1 MEITKK
7 VLMDSLKQCQAG
19 IAKGK
24 SRIDGA
30 DAFTFR
36 DGKILTYND
45 DVAVCV
51 PTEYTELD
59 GTIKADVLLK
69 LVPKLEGT
77 FLIVVEEKGW
87 SIHSGTT
94 AIDLAYATSECETYI
109 DQINM
114 ARDEWN
120 PIPENFLSTLQ
131 ICTVAKNRT
140 DWDGTFFKDG
150 LAMTTDLFRMVFS
163 ELSAPMDQFWL
174 SQKDT
179 VAISRLDTIIAYRV
193 DPSWVQFLLNDETV
207 HAVRRKADQ
216 AYPYEG
222 MLGIYEQYKASTER
236 EVLSYTFPEGTAE
249 ALARASVLSTSELD
263 KPVVDMKFTRDS
275 LQLSGSCASGKIAEN
290 LQWDE
295 PYTCSEEFTVVMD
308 SAFLMEAVK
317 KSRNFYF
324 LDSET
329 LGALVVAGEDFLQ
342 ITKAVRGK

>member
-1 MEITKK
+1 
-7 VLMDSLKQCQAG
+7 MDSLKQCQAG

-45 DVAVCV
+45 EVAVCV

-69 LVPKLEGT
+69 LVPKLEAT
-77 FLIVVEEKGW
+77 FTIEVEDKGW
-87 SIHSGTT
+87 KITTGTSD
-94 AIDLAYATSECETYI
+94 IDLAYTTSECETYI
-109 DQINM
+109 HEM
-114 ARDEWN
+114 HMKSDEWN
-120 PIPENFLSTLQ
+120 PIPENFISTLQ

-140 DWDGTFFKDG
+140 DWDGTFFKEG

-174 SQKDT
+174 SQKAT
-179 VAISRLDTIIAYRV
+179 QAISRLDSVTAYRV
-193 DPSWVQFLLNDETV
+193 DQSWVQFLLNDNTV

-216 AYPYEG
+216 SYPYEG

-249 ALARASVLSTSELD
+249 ALARVSLLSTSELD
-263 KPVVDMKFTRDS
+263 RPVVKMKFTRDS
-275 LQLSGSCASGKIAEN
+275 LFLSGKCPSGKIEEH
-290 LQWDE
+290 LQWDT
-295 PYTCSEEFTVVMD
+295 PYTCSEEFSVVMD

-324 LDSET
+324 LDSEA

-342 ITKAVRGK
+342 ITKAVRGS